1 MKINQ
6 ILNWIVVAT
15 AAIAVILLL
24 DVILGLIV
32 GVAKTA
38 VPILIILIGV
48 GLILRFI
55 ASRHT

>member
-1 MKINQ
+1 MKISQ
-6 ILNWIVVAT
+6 ILNWIVIAI

-24 DVILGLIV
+24 EFILGLVV

-38 VPILIILIGV
+38 VPILIILLGV
-48 GLILRFI
+48 GFILRFI